1 MPRLRST
8 TEVAEFREKLCEA
21 ATRLFAQHGAEGFT
35 MRMLAADVGCATMT
49 SYRYFKDKDELLAAV
64 RARAYDRFSQAL
76 ETAART
82 PGDSR
87 AKSAAIGEAYVAFA
101 LANREAYRLMFEMS
115 PQDPSR
121 FPDLARA
128 GARASGT
135 MTGYV
140 RAMIDD
146 GALKGD
152 PVMIGRMFWAAIHG
166 VVQLELNGV
175 LPPGPGADALRREMM
190 RALFIG
196 LNTGRPASSRS
207 RPSPAAAKAV
217 VKG

>member
-1 MPRLRST
+1 
-8 TEVAEFREKLCEA
+8 
-21 ATRLFAQHGAEGFT
+21 
-35 MRMLAADVGCATMT
+35 MRMLAAEVGCATMT

-64 RARAYDRFSQAL
+64 RALAYDRFSEAL
-76 ETAART
+76 EAGART

-115 PQDPSR
+115 PPDSAG
-121 FPDLARA
+121 FPELERAAARA
-128 GARASGT
+128 NGN

-140 RAMIDD
+140 RAMIDE

-175 LPPGPGADALRREMM
+175 LPPGPGADTLRREMM

-196 LNTGRPASSRS
+196 LNAAPLRNDPSRS
-207 RPSPAAAKAV
+207 SPAQSEAV

>member
-1 MPRLRST
+1 LPRHRST
-8 TEVAEFREKLCEA
+8 TEAAEFRDQLCEA
-21 ATRLFAQHGAEGFT
+21 ATRLFARHGADGFT
-35 MRMLAADVGCATMT
+35 MRLLAAEVGCATMT
-49 SYRYFKDKDELLAAV
+49 SYRYFKDKDDLLAAV
-64 RARAYDRFSQAL
+64 RARAYDRFSLAL
-76 ETAART
+76 ESAAQA

-115 PQDPSR
+115 PPDHAR

-128 GARASGT
+128 AARANGN

-146 GALKGD
+146 GVLRGD
-152 PVMIGRMFWAAIHG
+152 PDLIGRMFWAAIHG

-175 LPPGPGADALRREMM
+175 LPPGPDADTLRREMM

-196 LNTGRPASSRS
+196 LNSGRPRLS
-207 RPSPAAAKAV
+207 
-217 VKG
+217 

>member
-1 MPRLRST
+1 
-8 TEVAEFREKLCEA
+8 
-21 ATRLFAQHGAEGFT
+21 
-35 MRMLAADVGCATMT
+35 MRMLAAEVGCATMT
-49 SYRYFKDKDELLAAV
+49 SYRYFRDKDELLAAV
-64 RARAYDRFSQAL
+64 RARAYDRFSEAL
-76 ETAART
+76 EAASET

-87 AKSAAIGEAYVAFA
+87 AKSAAVGEAYVAFA

-115 PQDPSR
+115 PPDSER

-128 GARASGT
+128 AARSNAN

-140 RAMIDD
+140 RAMIDE

-175 LPPGPGADALRREMM
+175 LPPGPGADTLRREMM

-196 LNTGRPASSRS
+196 LNTARPHADRASASR
-207 RPSPAAAKAV
+207 AV
-217 VKG
+217 VEG